1 MQRFNTPVIRSQ
13 RRRPRRARW
22 DGMLPGPWWVWV
34 LLVLFICYG
43 AYREHKARSLPDC
56 DDDRVLAHIDKMI
69 RGPEQQRAAILGHG
83 NERLGMPAVSGIHLI
98 NQYES
103 PTIRACAGTL
113 SFGRIK
119 RPFGFTLESKD
130 DEGGFVMESGMPAI
144 IKERLEQW
152 DWNRRIRVRYPS
164 FAKAPLEGRE
174 LRKVFFAGVMQLADG
189 QRERDAIHDL
199 MPDSNCNQAWRHVGV
214 FRCRMLVER
223 DDPKLAAA
231 GLPSSTLLDSEF
243 SFQRDDS
250 GQAWRPAPAFAED
263 FRKAVQAARTD

>member
-1 MQRFNTPVIRSQ
+1 
-13 RRRPRRARW
+13 
-22 DGMLPGPWWVWV
+22 MLPGPWWVWV

-83 NERLGMPAVSGIHLI
+83 NERLGMPAVTGIHLI
-98 NQYES
+98 GKYES
-103 PTIRACAGTL
+103 PTIHACAGTL
-113 SFGRIK
+113 AFGRIK

-130 DEGGFVMESGMPAI
+130 DEGGFVMESGAPAI

-174 LRKVFFAGVMQLADG
+174 LGKVFFAGVMQLADG

-199 MPDSNCNQAWRHVGV
+199 LPDSNCNQAWRHVGV